1 MKLEGRIDERGLTRV
16 YVSAE
21 TKPDDVAGRLAFVS
35 AALSALEKVVL
46 PLAIEVERA
55 HVSRET
61 GMLREPPPSPVV
73 LRFNEMEIPSGVLI
87 ESTVE
92 APPAAKRASLAA
104 SGLRALLGSS
114 IGVVSGAQI
123 TDWRRIEVIASLAR
137 ARRGVEALSLSQA
150 PKRGVASV
158 VRSEARWFAGPIDL
172 LGFHQPPI
180 FVRFESDGSVVR
192 LTLTVHW
199 APWTD
204 AGTPERGFFDE
215 AGAAL
220 ARARFSPEA

>member
-1 MKLEGRIDERGLTRV
+1 MKLEGRIDERGVTRV
-16 YVSAE
+16 YASSE
-21 TKPDDVAGRLAFVS
+21 TKPEDVAGRLAFVS
-35 AALSALEKVVL
+35 AAFSALEKVIV

-61 GMLREPPPSPVV
+61 GLLQEPPPSPVM
-73 LRFNEMEIPSGVLI
+73 LRFNEMEIVSGVLI

-104 SGLRALLGSS
+104 SGLRALLGTS
-114 IGVVSGAQI
+114 IGVANGPLV

-137 ARRGVEALSLSQA
+137 ARPGADALSLSQA
-150 PKRGVASV
+150 PKRGVPSV

-172 LGFHQPPI
+172 LGFHQQPI
-180 FVRFESDGSVVR
+180 SVRFESDGSVVR
-192 LTLTVHW
+192 LSLTAHW
-199 APWTD
+199 APWAD

-220 ARARFSPEA
+220 VRARFAPEA